1 MEQYREKNKFT
12 LWQYPLLIS
21 HLEEMAQ
28 KGHMLSE
35 LDGNELVYDQCEP
48 QKVHFAVTF
57 FPDYDFL
64 DPVPPPALERLWE
77 FCDQNGW
84 QHITDNA
91 SMQIFCST
99 ATNPVPLHTD
109 AVVQL
114 DNFNA
119 MMKIEKVKNWK
130 SNVITSGITTL
141 FIVTVMAFAAM
152 DGAFI
157 QLIKRISPVMLIL
170 FAKHIY
176 TFLADGA
183 KWLSYHRWYK
193 KAKELAAQQNI
204 FYPPK
209 ENIALQKTD
218 TAVLTAFLVLLVF
231 FMFRSGDI
239 VAALVWFAV
248 IFGIMAFYILVLRT
262 MKEDGV
268 SAKENRTVAA
278 VLVILLII
286 VLIIMLPFI
295 IMLLGESGLGVDV
308 VTMTPE
314 TVG

>member
-21 HLEEMAQ
+21 HLEEMTQ
-28 KGHMLSE
+28 KGHMLTE
-35 LDGNELVYDQCEP
+35 LDGNELVYDQCQP

-77 FCDQNGW
+77 FCNENGW

-91 SMQIFCST
+91 SMQVFCNT
-99 ATNPVPLHTD
+99 AENPVPLHTD

-114 DNFNA
+114 DNFHA

-130 SNVITSGITTL
+130 YNVICDGLFLL
-141 FIVTVMAFAAM
+141 FITVLFAAM
-152 DGAFI
+152 AADGALKSF
-157 QLIKRISPVMLIL
+157 LTKASPVMLL
-170 FAKHIY
+170 LLVKHIY
-176 TFLADGA
+176 TFLSDGA
-183 KWLSYHRWYK
+183 KWLSYHLWRK
-193 KAKELAAQQNI
+193 KAKAVAEEQNI

-218 TAVLTAFLVLLVF
+218 TAVLTAILVLLVLF
-231 FMFRSGDI
+231 AFRCGN
-239 VAALVWFAV
+239 LVWMIVWSVV
-248 IFGIMAFYILVLRT
+248 IFGVMAFYILMLRT

-268 SAKENRTVAA
+268 SAKENRTIAA
-278 VLVILLII
+278 VLVALLVV
-286 VLIIMLPFI
+286 VLILMLPFI

>member
-35 LDGNELVYDQCEP
+35 FDGNELVYDQCEP

-130 SNVITSGITTL
+130 SNVICNGLFLL
-141 FIVTVMAFAAM
+141 FIVV
-152 DGAFI
+152 
-157 QLIKRISPVMLIL
+157 L
-170 FAKHIY
+170 FACVAADGDLYSFLAKASPIMLLLLVKHFY
-176 TFLADGA
+176 TFLSDGA
-183 KWLSYHRWYK
+183 KWLSYHLWHK
-193 KAKELAAQQNI
+193 KAKELAAQQNV

-218 TAVLTAFLVLLVF
+218 TAVLTAVLVLLILF
-231 FMFRSGDI
+231 ALRCGN
-239 VAALVWFAV
+239 LVWMIVWSVV

-262 MKEDGV
+262 MKADGV